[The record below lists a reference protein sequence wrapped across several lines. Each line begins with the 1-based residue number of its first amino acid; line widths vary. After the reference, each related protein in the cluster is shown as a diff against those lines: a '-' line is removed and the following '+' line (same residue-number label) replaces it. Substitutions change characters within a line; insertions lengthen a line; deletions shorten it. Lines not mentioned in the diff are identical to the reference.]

1 MKLFIIRH
9 GDPDYEH
16 DSLTPTGRMEAEA
29 LSEGMETETQ
39 HQSKDGNTVFVA
51 LHMAMLGM
59 GRQSFEEL
67 LNEESRK
74 DAKQG

>member
-1 MKLFIIRH
+1 
-9 GDPDYEH
+9 
-16 DSLTPTGRMEAEA
+16 
-29 LSEGMETETQ
+29 METETQ